1 MKKYEHLGKSL
12 SREEQKSIGGGFTQV
27 ANTICVCNS
36 PEETFPVCGT
46 TCNDVY
52 GQCAAYCNAW
62 AQGVKSYGT
71 CTFAG
76 ACW

>member
-1 MKKYEHLGKSL
+1 MKKYEYLGKSL
-12 SREEQKSIGGGFTQV
+12 SREEQKSIGGGLTQV
-27 ANTICVCNS
+27 ANTVCICLGGEIVA
-36 PEETFPVCGT
+36 TCGS

-52 GQCAAYCNAW
+52 AQCNTECLGN
-62 AQGVKSYGT
+62 VIDYGT

>member
-12 SREEQKSIGGGFTQV
+12 SREEQKSIGGGLTQV
-27 ANTICVCNS
+27 ANTVCTCVGG
-36 PEETFPVCGT
+36 EIVAACGS

-52 GQCAAYCNAW
+52 AVCNTECGGSVLVA
-62 AQGVKSYGT
+62 SYGT

>member
-12 SREEQKSIGGGFTQV
+12 SREEQKSIGGGLTQV
-27 ANTICVCNS
+27 ANTICVCYS
-36 PEETFPVCGT
+36 TETFPVCGT

-52 GQCAAYCNAW
+52 GQCSTYCNEW
-62 AQGVKSYGT
+62 GQGVQSYGT

>member
-12 SREEQKSIGGGFTQV
+12 SREEQKSIGGGLTQV
-27 ANTICVCNS
+27 ANTVCTCVS
-36 PEETFPVCGT
+36 GEIVATCGS
-46 TCNDVY
+46 TCYSVY
-52 GQCAAYCNAW
+52 AQCDTECSGNGG
-62 AQGVKSYGT
+62 GVLSYGT